1 MKNKL
6 MKKLVAASLALV
18 LSVGML
24 AGCGGSGDANT
35 NNGNTTGTETAGTN
49 EETPAVDEKGTIMW
63 LSNLSSGPQYEA
75 AKGYAEKMCASLGY
89 KFTVVYGDMFND
101 PNGNL
106 TAVKNAMT
114 SDVVGLVT
122 SQDGGIQNIMDEYPN
137 LYVAGYNTDMNA
149 VYGEGGSAA
158 ALQQSD
164 KFLGTICDG
173 YYDGILLG
181 EQMADAVIAQGYTK
195 VATIAFPAY
204 AYPNLAA
211 ADAGFRAAIEEYN
224 KTAATP
230 IEIVGEVKTLEF
242 APLEES
248 YFLEA
253 GYGDLD
259 ALIGFCAGV
268 DFIYPAMKSAMAN
281 GICAADTKLI
291 TGGLNTEESIIAD
304 MGGEG
309 VIQYVSVSPI
319 ENIGWSLTML
329 DKAITG
335 TMYADYTANE
345 RINSLEY
352 AIDSQEDAQNV
363 VTKSI
368 LANVDYA
375 QITVEEFA
383 AVTSY
388 ADLKALL
395 MSDQLK
401 VDALA
406 NR

>member
-6 MKKLVAASLALV
+6 LKKMATLAMVAVMALGTLV
-18 LSVGML
+18 
-24 AGCGGSGDANT
+24 GCGGSTSGSSDA
-35 NNGNTTGTETAGTN
+35 GES
-49 EETPAVDEKGTIMW
+49 KGTIMW
-63 LSNLSSGPQYEA
+63 LSNLSSGAQFEA
-75 AKGYAEKMCASLGY
+75 AKAYGEAICAANGY
-89 KFTVVYGDMFND
+89 KFVVVYGDSYND

-122 SQDGGIQNIMDEYPN
+122 SQDGGIQNIMDEYPE

-149 VYGEGGSAA
+149 IYGEGGTAA

-164 KFLGTICDG
+164 YFLGTICDG
-173 YYDGILLG
+173 YYDGALLG
-181 EQMADAVIAQGYTK
+181 EQMAAAVVEQGYTK
-195 VATIAFPAY
+195 VATMSFPAY

-230 IEIVGEVKTLEF
+230 IEIVGEGKVLEF

-248 YFLEA
+248 YFLED
-253 GYGDLD
+253 GHGDLD
-259 ALIGFCAGV
+259 AIIGFCAGV

-281 GICAADTKLI
+281 GTCSADTKLI

-304 MGGEG
+304 MGEEQ
-309 VIQYVSVSPI
+309 VIRFVTVSPI
-319 ENIGWSLTML
+319 ENIGWSLTLL

-335 TMYADYTANE
+335 TMYSDYSANE
-345 RINSLEY
+345 RINSIEY
-352 AIDSQEDAQNV
+352 VIDSQEDAQNV

-368 LANVDYA
+368 LADVQYA
-375 QITVEEFA
+375 QVTVEELA

-388 ADLKALL
+388 ADLKALF
-395 MSDQLK
+395 MSEQLT

-406 NR
+406 K